1 MRFLWLQKNTK
12 LHARTHTNL
21 PPPPPTKTNTYFHH
35 ITPEVSR
42 VHIEFPSPVW
52 LCLWQ
57 VITYWMLFLFIYF
70 LEREIHLLHGETV
83 SRNFIFYF
91 QVQTLHVL
99 PEPSRTRTIIHWF
112 IVKLHEIT
120 IVILFTVSML
130 YIMHSAKCAKIS
142 HKHNTNGEIQ
152 ISPLYLF
159 VLSCDVC
166 VCI

>member
-1 MRFLWLQKNTK
+1 MFLVYETK
-12 LHARTHTNL
+12 HLSMPSFSSMVDHNEQLDAVSPAPKKTLNYTRTHTNL

-57 VITYWMLFLFIYF
+57 VITYWMLFLFIHF

-91 QVQTLHVL
+91 QAQTLHVL
-99 PEPSRTRTIIHWF
+99 SEPSRTGTIIHWF
-112 IVKLHEIT
+112 IEK
-120 IVILFTVSML
+120 
-130 YIMHSAKCAKIS
+130 
-142 HKHNTNGEIQ
+142 
-152 ISPLYLF
+152 
-159 VLSCDVC
+159 
-166 VCI
+166 